1 MGFEPT
7 SLQSQ
12 YNILP
17 FKLLP
22 PFVLQ
27 EKGFEPLF
35 LVSKTN
41 VLPIRRFL
49 LAPEGLEPS
58 LFKA

>member
-1 MGFEPT
+1 MGIEPT

-17 FKLLP
+17 LNYYH
-22 PFVLQ
+22 LQ
-27 EKGFEPLF
+27 EKGLEPLF

-49 LAPEGLEPS
+49 LASEGLEPS
-58 LFKA
+58 KVKA